1 MAAALCRRRQQKGN
15 GNYAR
20 AVHTRDVNAD
30 QTTQELR
37 ELRSRLAV
45 CAAAIFHQQKL
56 GKTIVENANYFAGAK
71 DRCQEVGRCHA
82 GKLSRKSTVVLV
94 CLELVATE
102 HQGGNEM
109 QTDTRSVSKE
119 QTNKI

>member
-1 MAAALCRRRQQKGN
+1 MTCLQHNVTRIFVSDPSTLQTLLHCLAKDPLPRMCLHNCKEMAAALCRRRQQKGN

-56 GKTIVENANYFAGAK
+56 GKKIVENANYFAGAK
-71 DRCQEVGRCHA
+71 DRCQEHRND
-82 GKLSRKSTVVLV
+82 R
-94 CLELVATE
+94 
-102 HQGGNEM
+102 
-109 QTDTRSVSKE
+109 
-119 QTNKI
+119 

>member
-1 MAAALCRRRQQKGN
+1 MHGQLSVNCIDAQKGN

-56 GKTIVENANYFAGAK
+56 GKKIVENANYFAGAK
-71 DRCQEVGRCHA
+71 DRCQEVLRTYFRVPSLCRSLWRYIFQFAFGWPFGSMA
-82 GKLSRKSTVVLV
+82 MSV
-94 CLELVATE
+94 
-102 HQGGNEM
+102 GGAKM
-109 QTDTRSVSKE
+109 FT
-119 QTNKI
+119 